1 MPAVAARGYRRVAMT
16 WSILAHDP
24 ATGGFACAVA
34 TCNFAVGASV
44 PHMRTGVGAVASQ
57 SFSNRYLGPAIL
69 DAMARGLP
77 PDLAIRG
84 AVEADA
90 GRGLR
95 QVHAIDRHGRSAA
108 WTGDN
113 CVMWCGHDAAAGAS
127 VAGNMLAGGAVV
139 ADTLGTFL
147 SGSALD
153 LPERLLAAMQAGQ
166 RAGGDARGQQ
176 SAALR
181 LTTTEDFPDLCIR
194 ADDHE
199 RPLDELERLLRLWRR
214 DRAPFLATQPR
225 KADPAGLVDLDAIDA
240 RFAAAGSP
248 LRVRR

>member
-1 MPAVAARGYRRVAMT
+1 MT
-16 WSILAHDP
+16 WSILTHD
-24 ATGGFACAVA
+24 ATSGAFACAVA

-44 PHMRTGVGAVASQ
+44 PHLRAGVGAVASQ

-69 DAMARGLP
+69 DAMARGLTP
-77 PDLAIRG
+77 EQAIRG
-84 AVEADA
+84 AVAGDD

-108 WTGDN
+108 WTGEN
-113 CVMWCGHDAAAGAS
+113 CVMWCGHLDGPSVS
-127 VAGNMLAGGAVV
+127 VAGNMLAGPAVIG
-139 ADTLGTFL
+139 DTLATFL
-147 SGSALD
+147 ADRARD

-181 LTTTEDFPDLCIR
+181 LVTTEDFPDLCIR
-194 ADDHE
+194 ADDHA
-199 RPLDELERLLRLWRR
+199 RPLDELERLLALWRR
-214 DRAPFLATQPR
+214 DRAPGLATQPR
-225 KADPAGLVDLDAIDA
+225 KSDPAGLVDLDAIDV